1 MGLLKNPSFFI
12 LMTIPKGMD
21 GKIRQRKVKFG
32 AARKWRDGVLSA
44 KHGEQAAGIEK
55 ISAR

>member
-1 MGLLKNPSFFI
+1 
-12 LMTIPKGMD
+12 MTIPKGMD

-32 AARKWRDGVLSA
+32 AARKWRDGVLPA